1 MLIIGAVKTISL
13 FYGQGDGPNGAQ
25 ECALCGG
32 QLATETTARLKI
44 HRGQKSDAL
53 IRLGMDVSVR
63 DQTGW
68 WEQLVF
74 VALWLCGL
82 FSVGY
87 CLKTVLSLPWPG

>member
-1 MLIIGAVKTISL
+1 MKTISL

-25 ECALCGG
+25 ESAMRRGSALCGR
-32 QLATETTARLKI
+32 QLATVTTARLKI
-44 HRGQKSDAL
+44 DCGQKSADL
-53 IRLGMDVSVR
+53 TRLGMDPRVR

-74 VALWLCGL
+74 LALWLSGL

-87 CLKTVLSLPWPG
+87 CLKAVL

>member
-1 MLIIGAVKTISL
+1 MILLIISAVKTISL
-13 FYGQGDGPNGAQ
+13 FYGQGDGRNGAQ
-25 ECALCGG
+25 V
-32 QLATETTARLKI
+32 ATETTARLKI
-44 HRGQKSDAL
+44 HRGQKSAAL
-53 IRLGMDVSVR
+53 TRLGMDLIR

-74 VALWLCGL
+74 LALWLCGL